1 MFAEVELAARTG
13 VSVAWMDYLLV
24 GKVALVIEEAG
35 LEAFGDWLPI
45 AEVGLV
51 AVGSCLLPASKGA
64 EPLGA
69 V

>member
-1 MFAEVELAARTG
+1 
-13 VSVAWMDYLLV
+13 MDYFPV

-45 AEVGLV
+45 AEVDLV

>member
-1 MFAEVELAARTG
+1 
-13 VSVAWMDYLLV
+13 MDYLLV

-35 LEAFGDWLPI
+35 LEAFGLPI
-45 AEVGLV
+45 AEVDLV

-64 EPLGA
+64 SPLGA